1 MSSCDVMAANVSLPR
16 GKVRPS
22 NKTAVQ
28 YGGGMR
34 LWGAAAQIELG
45 YSLGKQNCCNISNVA
60 ELGEAHKKYLNN
72 FK

>member
-16 GKVRPS
+16 GKVRPP

-28 YGGGMR
+28 CGGGMR

-45 YSLGKQNCCNISNVA
+45 YSLGKQICCNISNVA
-60 ELGEAHKKYLNN
+60 ELGDPHKKYLNN